1 MANSNYEAYVNHLK
15 KLADVEYSIGVLSW
29 DKEVNLPP
37 KGAVFRAQQVATLSG
52 IAHEI
57 FTDAQFE
64 EILNKLQDNAGGLS
78 PQEKRNVELTARDL
92 SRTKKFNKDFVIR
105 RSQLVSKAYHA
116 WLDARKENKFSCFQE
131 ALADL
136 VKIKKEEAE
145 IIGYKDHPYNA
156 LLDEFEPN
164 CTTKELDA
172 LFDDVK
178 AQMVDFVK
186 AIREQEQ
193 VDDSFLFKHY
203 AEKEQ
208 WDFGLEVLKGM
219 GYDFDAGRQ
228 DVSPHPFTI
237 NFAPTDVRVTT
248 RIDEQNFGS
257 MTWSC
262 IHEGGHALYEQ
273 GLPSTEYGLPL
284 GRYVSLGI
292 HESQSRLW
300 ENNVGRSLA
309 YWKANFEAL
318 QRKFPQNLKEVS
330 TEQFY
335 KGINK
340 IYPSLIRVESDELHY
355 HFHILIRYEI
365 EKALIEGN
373 LNVAD
378 LPEAWNAKYKA
389 YLDLDVPDDNR
400 GALQDIH
407 WAHGSLGYFPTY
419 SLGSFYA
426 AQFFQQAGKDIP
438 GLQSQIEQ
446 GDTSQLLA
454 WLRENIHQHG
464 RFYTAQELCQRITG
478 EPLNFKYFMEY
489 VKEKFTGIYKL

>member
-1 MANSNYEAYVNHLK
+1 MANSNYETYVNHLK
-15 KLADVEYSIGVLSW
+15 KLADVEYAIGVLSW

-37 KGAVFRAQQVATLSG
+37 KGAGFRAQQVATLSG

-57 FTDAQFE
+57 FTDEQFE
-64 EILNKLQDNAGGLS
+64 NTLNKLQYDLDNLS
-78 PQEKRNVELTARDL
+78 TQQKRNVEITTRDL

-116 WLDARKENKFSCFQE
+116 WLEARKENKFSLFQE

-136 VKIKKEEAE
+136 VAIKKEEAE

-156 LLDEFEPN
+156 LLDEFEPG
-164 CTTKELDA
+164 CTTKELDQ

-178 AQMVDFVK
+178 AQLVDFVK
-186 AIREQEQ
+186 AIREKDQ
-193 VDDSFLFKHY
+193 VEDGFLFKHY

-208 WDFGLEVLKGM
+208 WNFGLEILKKM

-228 DVSPHPFTI
+228 DLSPHPFTI
-237 NFAPTDVRVTT
+237 NFSPTDVRVTT

-273 GLPSTEYGLPL
+273 GLPSTAYGLPL

-309 YWKANFEAL
+309 YWKANFQDL
-318 QRKFPQNLKEVS
+318 KKRFPQNLENV
-330 TEQFY
+330 TAEQFY

-389 YLDLDVPDDNR
+389 YLDLDVPDDNQ

-438 GLQSQIEQ
+438 GLKSQIEQ
-446 GDTSQLLA
+446 GDTSQLLK

-464 RFYTAQELCQRITG
+464 RFYSAQELCQRITG

-489 VKEKFTGIYKL
+489 VKEKFTGIYNL